1 MKPCACGTPQPPHV
15 CAWKLKA
22 EFLIPAGQVVKG
34 DLIQVGIGFMPV
46 TGVYTNPEQR
56 KSKKGT
62 VDHQV
67 ITIYSAL
74 SPKEVKLTTPVQVR
88 RVGLCEAACCDRC
101 AREVGEGKFICR
113 AHWDAWEQRDA
124 LDQTLEAYCG

>member
-1 MKPCACGTPQPPHV
+1 MKPCACGTPQPLHT

-22 EFLIPAGQVVKG
+22 EFLIPASAVMEG
-34 DLIQVGIGFMPV
+34 DKLQWGLAFAPV
-46 TGVYTNPEQR
+46 TKVETVSDGKAR
-56 KSKKGT
+56 KFASPSS
-62 VDHQV
+62 VM
-67 ITIYSAL
+67 ITTTIGMKS
-74 SPKEVKLTTPVQVR
+74 VGLTTPVQVR